1 MFRFLA
7 VAALV
12 AAASAFAPPLSV
24 RPTSAVRSSSIVME
38 EKAAK
43 AKKEKPPPKPKV
55 PGEGDPF
62 GAVAQ
67 AYSEANKDGLSAYQ
81 PRGIS
86 DATVIDMYQNAIET
100 DDEPWHSTCRTP
112 NVLGIS
118 SLECVRSPLCSLAL
132 LPSLSPPSSLTDGP
146 SARLTRVLT
155 GLRSRRR

>member
-1 MFRFLA
+1 M
-7 VAALV
+7 
-12 AAASAFAPPLSV
+12 
-24 RPTSAVRSSSIVME
+24 
-38 EKAAK
+38 
-43 AKKEKPPPKPKV
+43 

-67 AYSEANKDGLSAYQ
+67 AYSEANKDGGSAYQ

-118 SLECVRSPLCSLAL
+118 SLEAAKPEAVKEAEAAA
-132 LPSLSPPSSLTDGP
+132 PPKPGGDKAGWKEYG
-146 SARLTRVLT
+146 ANRVIGKT
-155 GLRSRRR
+155 HDNSV